1 MRRRSILATLLGAL
15 LLIAPTAAVPTTA
28 ASTSTATATATDR
41 AFVRLMAPGPP

>member
-28 ASTSTATATATDR
+28 ASTSTATATDR
-41 AFVRLMAPGPP
+41 AFVRPMAPGPP